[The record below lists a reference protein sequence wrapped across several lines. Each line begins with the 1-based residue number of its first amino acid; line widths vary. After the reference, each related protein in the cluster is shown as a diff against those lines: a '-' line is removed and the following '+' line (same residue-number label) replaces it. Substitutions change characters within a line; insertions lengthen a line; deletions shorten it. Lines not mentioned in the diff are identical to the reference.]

1 MRKKQADNPSNMPN
15 CTPEQREEYE
25 ELLLKREQ
33 LYKEA
38 KSFKIRYVQE
48 FGELTVMVFQAKLDC
63 IRLKKTIAYC
73 QKAINN
79 GEKIDID
86 AMQGKVDEEMTLYK
100 VELEEML
107 VENEHAKEAKTSD
120 TYSVE
125 MTKRLYR
132 KLAKLLH
139 PDINAKTEQYYVLQ
153 SLWNQILEAYASNDF
168 EKLEELEVLV
178 NKAMKE
184 LGDEGFELK
193 IEDIEKKLERV
204 RKQIEEIITTK
215 PYTYHTLLGDP
226 KAVEEKK
233 EELNKELEEY
243 KEYKAELEDILNKL
257 LEEEGGVMTW
267 QMTLS

>member
-1 MRKKQADNPSNMPN
+1 MRKKQADNPSNIPN
-15 CTPEQREEYE
+15 YTPEQKEEYE

-38 KSFKIRYVQE
+38 KSIKISYVQE
-48 FGELTVMVFQAKLDC
+48 FGELTVMIFQAKLDC

-100 VELEEML
+100 IELEEML
-107 VENEHAKEAKTSD
+107 VENARAKEAKTSD
-120 TYSVE
+120 TYSME

-153 SLWNQILEAYASNDF
+153 NLWNQVLEAYATNNF

-215 PYTYHTLLGDP
+215 PYTYHTLLDDP
-226 KAVEEKK
+226 NAIEDKKA
-233 EELNKELEEY
+233 ELNKELEEY
-243 KEYKAELEDILNKL
+243 NEYKATLEETLNNM

-267 QMTLS
+267 QMTL